1 MTKKIRN
8 IGLRVVVSLA
18 MTTKGCKLSDLD
30 KVIWSSHKMY
40 EELGD
45 TSLLPSMYKF
55 FGGWDS
61 IREKGSHNKVLR
73 SELLE
78 EEL

>member
-1 MTKKIRN
+1 
-8 IGLRVVVSLA
+8 
-18 MTTKGCKLSDLD
+18 
-30 KVIWSSHKMY
+30 MY

-61 IREKGSHNKVLR
+61 IREQGSHNKVLR